1 MNEIIREGMV
11 FYRSFYDAIKGLPA
25 EDFKRCAIALLEYG
39 LDGKEPEGNGIE
51 RTVFIMA
58 KPQIDKNNQRYIN
71 GKQGGR
77 TKNQTETKTEP
88 NRNQTET
95 KVEPKEKDKV
105 KEKDK
110 DKDIKDI
117 CSELK
122 APEPAKN
129 EEIILTLPLND
140 KSEYQISAGAVQ
152 EWAELYPA
160 VDVMQQLRNMR
171 GWLMANPERR
181 KTKKGI
187 MRFVTAWLSREQNN
201 GNRVSTTPAVKKKEF
216 NYEQRTWDFEELE
229 RIKRAEMIKY
239 VEEEN
244 DRNN

>member
-1 MNEIIREGMV
+1 MV

-187 MRFVTAWLSREQNN
+187 MRFVTAWLSREQDNSK
-201 GNRVSTTPAVKKKEF
+201 VSSTPVTKKKF

-229 RIKRAEMIKY
+229 RVKRAELMKNA
-239 VEEEN
+239 EEEN
-244 DRNN
+244 DQIKENTKQY